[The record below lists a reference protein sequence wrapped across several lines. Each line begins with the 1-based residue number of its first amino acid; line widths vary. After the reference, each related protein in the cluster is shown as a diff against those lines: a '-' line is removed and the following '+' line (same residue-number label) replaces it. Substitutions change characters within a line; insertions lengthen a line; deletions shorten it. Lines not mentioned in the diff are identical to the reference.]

1 MENIRFK
8 NVMKMKEILIF
19 DHFKIDDNLV
29 DALFDSPELLQEK
42 VITSVS

>member
-1 MENIRFK
+1 
-8 NVMKMKEILIF
+8 MKMREILNF

-29 DALFDSPELLQEK
+29 EALFDSPEMLLEK